1 MGYVEGVPFVAYG
14 AGCDV
19 VILSADFQRVQ
30 IIPGATHGNV
40 QITCL
45 DCSHEFGKI
54 AASYGPRVCIFEPL
68 PNLRSGAGGDALG
81 SGKANAGMKGY
92 NIHATNFV
100 KKKGMRAFGVFT
112 RAVGLKWL
120 KLTLTRP
127 ALLLCYAYSLIRICI
142 S

>member
-1 MGYVEGVPFVAYG
+1 MTGAVNSGDYCHAVGYVEGVPFVAYG

-45 DCSHEFGKI
+45 DCSQEFGKI

-68 PNLRSGAGGDALG
+68 PNLRGGG
-81 SGKANAGMKGY
+81 ETNSSVKANAGK
-92 NIHATNFV
+92 T
-100 KKKGMRAFGVFT
+100 T
-112 RAVGLKWL
+112 
-120 KLTLTRP
+120 
-127 ALLLCYAYSLIRICI
+127 
-142 S
+142 